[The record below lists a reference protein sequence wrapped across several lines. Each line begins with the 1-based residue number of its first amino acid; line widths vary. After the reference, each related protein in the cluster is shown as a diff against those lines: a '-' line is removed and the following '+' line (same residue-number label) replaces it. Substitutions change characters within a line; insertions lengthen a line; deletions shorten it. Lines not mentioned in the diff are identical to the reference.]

1 MNEPVL
7 LTDSQVQSFI
17 CNGFLRLDSGI
28 PAERHADIEQKLYWA
43 LEREFHMGNNILP
56 RIPDL
61 YEVIDAPVVRGALI
75 SILGNNYVLHPH
87 RAIHTSTPIDDTT
100 IEVSVDANG
109 PVMGKGSRAGS
120 AWHQDAQS
128 PLSRARHHHPRYLN
142 MFYFP
147 HDTPT
152 RMGPTRIEAGSHLFA
167 NPSAPKHPVLPE
179 DVKAG
184 TVFLVQFDAVHAAFP
199 NREDRTRYM
208 LKFVFA
214 RTEFPAA
221 PSWQSSSPDWHKP
234 VEAIPSSDL
243 TNTWSYIWHWMRGDS
258 SNELLENSADVTTL
272 VDELDEKDPLTQ
284 LAAIQSLSRMGEM
297 SSSAIPKLLEKMKS
311 RVQEIRLACI
321 YALAAIGEP
330 AVEPLVDTLLTTAG
344 LGYEKRTLHVDEDGK
359 EIPRDE
365 IGPER
370 RWNERA
376 IIMEDAIYALVAVG
390 QPAVERL
397 RALLGHDDDW
407 IKINASFALG
417 EIGPPASYTVPDI
430 AELLHHHWAPV
441 VRQGLDA
448 LGAIGADITPALS
461 SIRRLITTSNPD
473 WQKPAVLRGWAD
485 EDQVRLNATFALLN
499 SLNCAQSD
507 LAEIQAILILALDD
521 GCGYVPDVACSAL
534 ERIGTPAAMSA
545 AVAHLRKHRW
555 DSSLAAGIRT
565 F

>member
-7 LTDSQVQSFI
+7 LTDNQVRSFI

-28 PAERHADIEQKLYWA
+28 PAERHAHIEQKLRWA
-43 LEREFHMGNNILP
+43 VEREFHMGNNILP

-61 YEVIDAPVVRGALI
+61 YEVIDSAVVRGALI

-87 RAIHTSTPIDDTT
+87 RAIHTNMPVEEPT
-100 IEVSVDANG
+100 IEVAIDANG
-109 PVMGKGSRAGS
+109 PAMGKGSRAGS
-120 AWHQDAQS
+120 TWHQDAQS

-147 HDTPT
+147 HDTPA

-167 NPSAPKHPVLPE
+167 NPSAPKDPILPE
-179 DVKAG
+179 EVTAG
-184 TVFLVQFDAVHAAFP
+184 TVFLVQFDTVHAAFP
-199 NREDRTRYM
+199 NRQDRTRYM

-214 RTEFPAA
+214 RTEFPTA
-221 PSWQSSSPDWHKP
+221 PSWQSSSRAWHKP

-258 SNELLENSADVTTL
+258 SNEELQCPADVTTR
-272 VDELDEKDPLTQ
+272 VGELEEKDPLTQ

-297 SSSAIPKLLEKMKS
+297 SSAAIPKLLALMQS
-311 RVQEIRLACI
+311 RLQEIRLSCI
-321 YALAAIGEP
+321 YALAAIGEA
-330 AVEPLVDTLLTTAG
+330 AVEPLVDTLLMTAG
-344 LGYEKRTLHVDEDGK
+344 LGYEKRTLHVDKDGK
-359 EIPRDE
+359 EIARDQ

-390 QPAVERL
+390 EPAIERL
-397 RALLGHDDDW
+397 RALLRHDDDW

-417 EIGPPASYTVPDI
+417 EIGPIASAVVPDI
-430 AELLHHHWAPV
+430 TELLDHHWAPV
-441 VRQGLDA
+441 VRQALDA
-448 LGAIGADITPALS
+448 LGAIAADITPALS

-473 WQKPAVLRGWAD
+473 WQKPAVLRGWTD

-499 SLNCAQSD
+499 SLNYAHSD
-507 LAEIQAILILALDD
+507 LVEIEAILILALDD
-521 GCGYVPDVACSAL
+521 GCGYVPEVACAAL
-534 ERIGTPAAMSA
+534 ERIGTPTAMSA
-545 AVAHLRKHRW
+545 AVAHLRKHNW
-555 DSSLAAGIRT
+555 DSSLAAGVRA